1 MTMKVPVATA
11 SGICYQVLHTDM
23 QAIVA
28 FDNKA
33 DMKRFLKNIRTYIT
47 KQSLQGQIRQTILPN
62 VYDDKIIYV
71 IIVDKAKGEEDAEV

>member
-28 FDNKA
+28 FDNK
-33 DMKRFLKNIRTYIT
+33 DDVKRFCKKMCMMT
-47 KQSLQGQIRQTILPN
+47 KLFM
-62 VYDDKIIYV
+62 
-71 IIVDKAKGEEDAEV
+71 